1 MIKRLFGKTADGKDV
16 YSYVLYN
23 GKIALT
29 LLSLGATVQ
38 SVKYDGRDIVLG
50 YDTVAEYEK
59 NDGYLGAVIGRYANR
74 ISGASFKIGKKKYNL
89 SANEGQNS
97 LHGGNFGF
105 DKVLWQEDESSEN
118 SITLKYFSP
127 DGEEGYPSGL
137 IVTVKYYIDDCVFG
151 VRYTAVSNGDTPVN
165 LTNHTY
171 FNLYEEGTIGE
182 QFLTLYADK
191 YTPVGKSMLP
201 IGSVLPVKG
210 TPMDFTLVKRIGRD
224 IDSDDEQMVI
234 GDGYD
239 HNFIINGNGFR
250 KFVEVSSPKAGIKMT
265 GYTDNDCVQ
274 FYTGNKLTT
283 RKGKKDNLIARRGG
297 YCFETQGYPNA
308 VNQPNF
314 PSPILKK
321 GEVYRTVTEFRLEK
335 Y

>member
-1 MIKRLFGKTADGKDV
+1 
-16 YSYVLYN
+16 
-23 GKIALT
+23 
-29 LLSLGATVQ
+29 
-38 SVKYDGRDIVLG
+38 
-50 YDTVAEYEK
+50 
-59 NDGYLGAVIGRYANR
+59 
-74 ISGASFKIGKKKYNL
+74 
-89 SANEGQNS
+89 
-97 LHGGNFGF
+97 
-105 DKVLWQEDESSEN
+105 
-118 SITLKYFSP
+118 
-127 DGEEGYPSGL
+127 
-137 IVTVKYYIDDCVFG
+137 
-151 VRYTAVSNGDTPVN
+151 
-165 LTNHTY
+165 
-171 FNLYEEGTIGE
+171 
-182 QFLTLYADK
+182 
-191 YTPVGKSMLP
+191 
-201 IGSVLPVKG
+201 
-210 TPMDFTLVKRIGRD
+210 MDFTLVKRIGRD

-239 HNFIINGNGFR
+239 HNFVINGNGFR

>member
-29 LLSLGATVQ
+29 VLSLGATVQ

-127 DGEEGYPSGL
+127 DGEDVS
-137 IVTVKYYIDDCVFG
+137 VG
-151 VRYTAVSNGDTPVN
+151 VDSYGKV
-165 LTNHTY
+165 
-171 FNLYEEGTIGE
+171 LY
-182 QFLTLYADK
+182 
-191 YTPVGKSMLP
+191 
-201 IGSVLPVKG
+201 
-210 TPMDFTLVKRIGRD
+210 
-224 IDSDDEQMVI
+224 
-234 GDGYD
+234 
-239 HNFIINGNGFR
+239 
-250 KFVEVSSPKAGIKMT
+250 
-265 GYTDNDCVQ
+265 
-274 FYTGNKLTT
+274 
-283 RKGKKDNLIARRGG
+283 
-297 YCFETQGYPNA
+297 
-308 VNQPNF
+308 
-314 PSPILKK
+314 
-321 GEVYRTVTEFRLEK
+321 
-335 Y
+335 